1 MACSETGLQKC
12 IEIDDDKKL
21 LPFFDKR
28 MAQEVYGDSLG
39 DEFVGYRFRITGG
52 NDKQGFPM
60 KQGILTNQR
69 VRLLLKKGSSCY
81 RMRKRGERKR
91 KSVRGC
97 IVGSDLAVLN
107 LVVEKK
113 GPAEIEGLTDTQV
126 AKRLGPKRANN
137 IRKVFTLE
145 KADDV
150 RGYVDLFRRK
160 FVGNN
165 GKDVNKG
172 PKIQR
177 LITPLVRARR
187 LTKLKARQAVAR
199 DSQAKRKEYLVAL
212 GHSRMQQRQR
222 QASRAGLKQAAQDK
236 ISAGQMKKTKKK

>member
-1 MACSETGLQKC
+1 MTPPLPTPLRSTTVHPLSHHVSTLTSFLSSPSP
-12 IEIDDDKKL
+12 L
-21 LPFFDKR
+21 L
-28 MAQEVYGDSLG
+28 SLSLSLSLSPLS
-39 DEFVGYRFRITGG
+39 ITGG

-60 KQGILTNQR
+60 KQGVLTATR
-69 VRLLLKKGSSCY
+69 VRLLMKKGVSCY
-81 RMRKRGERKR
+81 RQRCRGERKR

-113 GPAEIEGLTDTQV
+113 GPAELEGLTDTQV

-137 IRKVFTLE
+137 IRKVFSLE

-160 FVGNN
+160 FVGKN
-165 GKDVNKG
+165 GKDVNKA

-177 LITPLVRARR
+177 LITPVMVQRKHR
-187 LTKLKARQAVAR
+187 LFNKKLKARVHAKQEAAAYSRLASKRAAEAKVAR
-199 DSQAKRKEYLVAL
+199 QSEIAKRRSSRKSSKKVA
-212 GHSRMQQRQR
+212 
-222 QASRAGLKQAAQDK
+222 
-236 ISAGQMKKTKKK
+236 

>member
-1 MACSETGLQKC
+1 MKLNLSNPATGQQKC
-12 IEIDDDKKL
+12 IEIDDDRRIRPL
-21 LPFFDKR
+21 LELR
-28 MAQEVYGDSLG
+28 MASEIEGELLG
-39 DEFVGYRFRITGG
+39 DEFAGYRLKIMGG

-60 KQGILTNQR
+60 KQGVLTATR
-69 VRLLLKKGSSCY
+69 VRLLMKKGVSCY
-81 RMRKRGERKR
+81 RQRCRGERKR

-113 GPAEIEGLTDTQV
+113 GPAELEGLTDTQV

-137 IRKVFTLE
+137 IRKVFSLE

-160 FVGNN
+160 FVGKN
-165 GKDVNKG
+165 GKDVNKA

-177 LITPLVRARR
+177 LVTPVMVQRKHR
-187 LTKLKARQAVAR
+187 LFNKKLKARVHAKQEAAAYSRLASKRAAEAKVTR
-199 DSQAKRKEYLVAL
+199 QSEIAKRRSSRKSSKKVA
-212 GHSRMQQRQR
+212 
-222 QASRAGLKQAAQDK
+222 
-236 ISAGQMKKTKKK
+236 